1 MQNEFTFLIEKHDE
15 WYVGSCAE
23 VPEANG
29 QGRTFEECKQ
39 NLAEAIALV
48 LLDKR
53 EDALREAS
61 GDAIRGTLLVAG

>member
-1 MQNEFTFLIEKHDE
+1 MQNEFTSLIEKQGE
-15 WYVGSCAE
+15 WYVGYCPE

-29 QGRTFEECKQ
+29 QGRTVEDCRQ
-39 NLAEAIALV
+39 NLADAISLV

-61 GDAIRGTLLVAG
+61 GDAIRGTVMVAG